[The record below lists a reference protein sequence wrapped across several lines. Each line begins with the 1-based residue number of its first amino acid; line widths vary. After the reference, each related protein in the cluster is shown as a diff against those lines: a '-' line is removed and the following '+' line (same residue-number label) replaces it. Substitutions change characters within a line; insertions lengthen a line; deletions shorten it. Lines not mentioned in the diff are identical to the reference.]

1 MRMDVKVKICGIT
14 NLEDA
19 LVAKAAGADYLGFI
33 FYPPSKRAI
42 TVDAA
47 RDVVHELRRSQNCPL
62 LVGVFVNETAATIA
76 HILQDCR
83 LDLAQLSGDEVPS
96 MVADRQSIL
105 FGRAYKGIQPAS
117 QTEAEVEAEWYAVPD
132 RPDHL
137 PSLLVDSFH
146 PTLRGGTGET
156 GDWTTS
162 AKLAQQFPG
171 LMLAGGLTA
180 LNVAQAVMQVRPFA
194 VDVASG
200 VEAEPG
206 KKDHALVHLFIEEAK
221 SA

>member
-1 MRMDVKVKICGIT
+1 MDVKVKICGIT

-105 FGRAYKGIQPAS
+105 FGRAYTGHPTSISKRKQRLRRR
-117 QTEAEVEAEWYAVPD
+117 WYAVPD

-156 GDWTTS
+156 GDWTTEC
-162 AKLAQQFPG
+162 
-171 LMLAGGLTA
+171 
-180 LNVAQAVMQVRPFA
+180 LNWR
-194 VDVASG
+194 SNSRG
-200 VEAEPG
+200 
-206 KKDHALVHLFIEEAK
+206 
-221 SA
+221 